1 MTLLE
6 MVSSIVA
13 CTNFHPFDEDANPN
27 VIEESSDMNRWE
39 NEGGRTL

>member
-1 MTLLE
+1 
-6 MVSSIVA
+6 MVSFIVA
-13 CTNFHPFDEDANPN
+13 CTNPHPFDENTNPN

>member
-13 CTNFHPFDEDANPN
+13 CTNSHPFDE
-27 VIEESSDMNRWE
+27 ESNDMNRWE
-39 NEGGRTL
+39 NDGGRPLDSKED